1 MAPYELFLSELF
13 IKTPLD
19 PGSIGFNTIL
29 LKTRSIL
36 IRNGTERN
44 GGLYINEVFLYTHKI
59 LFSRVMLNLPAG
71 GPPNAAKSGCI
82 ICYTY
87 ISSTYASIYI
97 IEMYLLCLTERY
109 CICSYVDI

>member
-71 GPPNAAKSGCI
+71 VRRMLLNLDVLFVIHIYLARMLVYILLKCI
-82 ICYTY
+82 Y
-87 ISSTYASIYI
+87 
-97 IEMYLLCLTERY
+97 
-109 CICSYVDI
+109 YV